1 MDVCAGE
8 TMLNSLLMVRKGF
21 GGYLKKTL
29 RRANRSLEHATEDD
43 VDTIHY
49 FWRWIRLIKRPAMLQ
64 NVHELALVSGSWGV
78 LQETIA
84 PGRGRVTTH
93 TYGGECKFSPFLKY
107 NMKRSSSK
115 TPDGFYTDIKVPRC
129 LKSRLPSPVIEMA
142 MQVVI
147 SSIKS
152 ML

>member
-1 MDVCAGE
+1 
-8 TMLNSLLMVRKGF
+8 MLNSLLMVRKGF
-21 GGYLKKTL
+21 GGYPKKTF

-64 NVHELALVSGSWGV
+64 NVHALALVSGSWGV

-93 TYGGECKFSPFLKY
+93 TYGGNANFHLF
-107 NMKRSSSK
+107 
-115 TPDGFYTDIKVPRC
+115 
-129 LKSRLPSPVIEMA
+129 
-142 MQVVI
+142 
-147 SSIKS
+147 
-152 ML
+152 